1 MNEAACRII
10 EEALNEDIVDFTGKI
25 PPGDHSSLSCIP
37 GFKEGKAHL
46 LCKADGV
53 LAGVELAEIICS
65 KVDETLQFEKM
76 IGDGHVIKK
85 GDIAFVVRGE
95 VKSIL
100 RAERVVLNFMQRM
113 SGIATNTSHYVKQ
126 VAHTQ
131 AKILDTRKTTPA
143 LRYFEKW
150 AVRIGGGYNHRYGLY
165 DMIMLKDNHIDF
177 CGGIAKAIRAVEEYL
192 LQHNLHLPVEVET
205 RNLSDVEEV
214 LKVGN
219 VTRIMFDN
227 FTVDQMNEAVLLV
240 NGAFETKA
248 SGGIN
253 LDTVNRYAET
263 GVDFISVGALTH
275 SSGSLDLSLKAF

>member
-1 MNEAACRII
+1 MNEAAWRII

-65 KVDETLQFEKM
+65 KVDETLQFEKT

-227 FTVDQMNEAVLLV
+227 FTVDQMKEAVLLV
-240 NGAFETKA
+240 NGAFETEA